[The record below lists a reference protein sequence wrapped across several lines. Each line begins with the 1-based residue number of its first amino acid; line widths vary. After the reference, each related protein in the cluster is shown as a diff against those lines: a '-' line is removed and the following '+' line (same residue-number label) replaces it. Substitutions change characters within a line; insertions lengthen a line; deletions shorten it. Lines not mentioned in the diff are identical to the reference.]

1 MRNPERS
8 ALLKVSGLLGSTVV
22 AMGLGLSSAC
32 AQKNPIIEYNQPSAP
47 LQTKAPFTGAG
58 TPRCPLA
65 RRARHSLG
73 RASNSGATPS
83 VNRRWPVE
91 SMRRPSIAPSPGSSP
106 IPPWSKPTAASRNSP
121 GRYGNTWK
129 APSIRCAFARPGA
142 PGAARAHPRRSRRAL
157 CGGCGCG
164 GGDLGHGEQLR
175 FAHGQQERD
184 PLLATLAYEGRRP
197 EFAHAQLLAALK
209 ILQHGDVPASFMIG
223 SWAGAMGQTQFIPTT
238 YNQYAVDFDGDGKR
252 DIWGSPG
259 DALASTANYL
269 KASGWIA
276 GQPWGSKSACRQAST
291 IPWRN
296 SPSASPWA
304 SGKGWA
310 YKASTAA
317 PALRALRRTG
327 LAAAAGRAPRPG
339 LPGAAQLPRH
349 PQVQQLQCLCPGR
362 RPARRQLQGGGRIVG
377 AWPLEDVPL
386 SRSQRIELQR
396 QLAARGH
403 DPGAVDG
410 IIGANTR
417 KAIRACQQEFGW
429 PADGYPTPALLDR
442 LRTP

>member
-1 MRNPERS
+1 MGNKNVIRS
-8 ALLKVSGLLGSTVV
+8 
-22 AMGLGLSSAC
+22 
-32 AQKNPIIEYNQPSAP
+32 
-47 LQTKAPFTGAG
+47 
-58 TPRCPLA
+58 
-65 RRARHSLG
+65 
-73 RASNSGATPS
+73 
-83 VNRRWPVE
+83 
-91 SMRRPSIAPSPGSSP
+91 
-106 IPPWSKPTAASRNSP
+106 
-121 GRYGNTWK
+121 
-129 APSIRCAFARPGA
+129 
-142 PGAARAHPRRSRRAL
+142 
-157 CGGCGCG
+157 
-164 GGDLGHGEQLR
+164 
-175 FAHGQQERD
+175 
-184 PLLATLAYEGRRP
+184 LATLAYEGRRP

-259 DALASTANYL
+259 DALASTASYL

-276 GQPWGSKSACRQAST
+276 RTTLGFRSPPAGRLRLFPGGTHHPQAPGRNGRDGRTRRQRR
-291 IPWRN
+291 P
-296 SPSASPWA
+296 
-304 SGKGWA
+304 
-310 YKASTAA
+310 
-317 PALRALRRTG
+317 PALRTLRRTG
-327 LAAAAGRAPRPG
+327 LAAAAGRAPRPRPSWCCTTSAPSSKYSNSSAYALAVG
-339 LPGAAQLPRH
+339 LLADSFT
-349 PQVQQLQCLCPGR
+349 
-362 RPARRQLQGGGRIVG
+362 GGGRIVG

>member
-1 MRNPERS
+1 M
-8 ALLKVSGLLGSTVV
+8 
-22 AMGLGLSSAC
+22 
-32 AQKNPIIEYNQPSAP
+32 
-47 LQTKAPFTGAG
+47 
-58 TPRCPLA
+58 
-65 RRARHSLG
+65 
-73 RASNSGATPS
+73 
-83 VNRRWPVE
+83 
-91 SMRRPSIAPSPGSSP
+91 
-106 IPPWSKPTAASRNSP
+106 
-121 GRYGNTWK
+121 
-129 APSIRCAFARPGA
+129 
-142 PGAARAHPRRSRRAL
+142 
-157 CGGCGCG
+157 
-164 GGDLGHGEQLR
+164 
-175 FAHGQQERD
+175 
-184 PLLATLAYEGRRP
+184 
-197 EFAHAQLLAALK
+197 LAALK

-310 YKASTAA
+310 YKASTR
-317 PALRALRRTG
+317 PLPALRRTG

-349 PQVQQLQCLCPGR
+349 PHNNSSAYA
-362 RPARRQLQGGGRIVG
+362 PAVGLLADSFKGGGRIVG